1 MLLSWCVD
9 SSLPKAHCGRGWS
22 LLPPLANSAE
32 DRPIWPCAAEGLRE
46 GAGKA
51 ALGREGA
58 ASAVALAHCSRAR
71 AREKCGRLKRGVWGA
86 LVACSSPSGPEAW
99 RRGVEA
105 HAPGRGMAPFCR
117 HRTIPGCPHAYR
129 RPFARSTPRMMR
141 GAPSRRTVAAAH
153 QARIKPCE
161 APPVGIRTARNR
173 PETTE
178 WRHTASRRVRLHM
191 PSGPLGARRW
201 RTRPETL
208 WRHFVVTG
216 RLLAVLMPTGLAPQG
231 IILA

>member
-46 GAGKA
+46 GAGEA

-71 AREKCGRLKRGVWGA
+71 AREKCARLKRGVWGA
-86 LVACSSPSGPEAW
+86 LVACRSPSGPEAW
-99 RRGVEA
+99 RCGVEA

-117 HRTIPGCPHAYR
+117 HRTIPGCPDAYR
-129 RPFARSTPRMMR
+129 RCCARSNPRLMR
-141 GAPSRRTVAAAH
+141 GAPSKRTAAA
-153 QARIKPCE
+153 ARPRPCE
-161 APPVGIRTARNR
+161 GSI
-173 PETTE
+173 
-178 WRHTASRRVRLHM
+178 
-191 PSGPLGARRW
+191 GARS
-201 RTRPETL
+201 RP
-208 WRHFVVTG
+208 RS
-216 RLLAVLMPTGLAPQG
+216 GLG
-231 IILA
+231 SS